1 MSEDQSFL
9 SDDGRNVHFFDG
21 STGDM
26 LGGLFQNGSVT
37 QANFIDMLN
46 IVLVIV
52 PRPLVEPRPPIVP
65 CPLTVKARSGQ
76 TISRTSQPLTP
87 GDYDIYASDGDS
99 IELSNEP
106 FVRRLPSYSVSGR
119 EADFKRGVRARDG
132 KCVFTGIV
140 NRRAHLNKWAGW
152 EAAHIFPLEKE
163 GFWVEN
169 NFGRWITNADSGN
182 HSAPIHSIQNGFLLQ
197 SHLYQLFDDYSISVN
212 PDEDYKITSFI
223 PDDVGVDGKTLDPVC
238 RNPADPNR
246 VSDHLLRWHF
256 RQSVL
261 GNMRGAGEP
270 SFEHDFPPRSDMLKE
285 ILEGPFPAERFEM
298 ELSSRLRGWEN
309 PQDFVQ

>member
-1 MSEDQSFL
+1 M
-9 SDDGRNVHFFDG
+9 
-21 STGDM
+21 T
-26 LGGLFQNGSVT
+26 
-37 QANFIDMLN
+37 
-46 IVLVIV
+46 
-52 PRPLVEPRPPIVP
+52 VEVKRRKIW
-65 CPLTVKARSGQ
+65 LTL
-76 TISRTSQPLTP
+76 I
-87 GDYDIYASDGDS
+87 DS

-212 PDEDYKITSFI
+212 PD
-223 PDDVGVDGKTLDPVC
+223 
-238 RNPADPNR
+238 
-246 VSDHLLRWHF
+246 VSHF
-256 RQSVL
+256 
-261 GNMRGAGEP
+261 A
-270 SFEHDFPPRSDMLKE
+270 
-285 ILEGPFPAERFEM
+285 
-298 ELSSRLRGWEN
+298 
-309 PQDFVQ
+309 